1 MPRAGS
7 RPQTPCCSNTRAL
20 LFPWPFMHRDG
31 AAQYELTRVNQ
42 GESVRR
48 ILHGPDSALYNANSG
63 IASSH
68 ATSSCSTLRPQTRGP
83 LSYSMIS
90 YLLMLMWKYCRTS
103 SCATQR
109 RAASRSSTLAAVAL
123 NMKKVNIYFIFVTVL
138 APYRLVKCTRT
149 YRAASTVLP
158 K

>member
-1 MPRAGS
+1 
-7 RPQTPCCSNTRAL
+7 
-20 LFPWPFMHRDG
+20 MHRDG
-31 AAQYELTRVNQ
+31 AAQHEFVRVNQ

-48 ILHGPDSALYNANSG
+48 VLYGPDSALHNANSG

-68 ATSSCSTLRPQTRGP
+68 ATSSCSSLRPQTRGP

-90 YLLMLMWKYCRTS
+90 YLLMLMWKSCRTS

-109 RAASRSSTLAAVAL
+109 RAALRSSILAAVAL
-123 NMKKVNIYFIFVTVL
+123 NMRKVNIYSIFVTVL
-138 APYRLVKCTRT
+138 APYRLVQCTRT

-158 K
+158 R